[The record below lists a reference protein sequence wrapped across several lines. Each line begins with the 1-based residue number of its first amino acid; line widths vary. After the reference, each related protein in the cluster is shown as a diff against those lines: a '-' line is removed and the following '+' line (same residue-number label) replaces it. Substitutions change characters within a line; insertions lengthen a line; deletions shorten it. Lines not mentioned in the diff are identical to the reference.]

1 MVKVRCPNCGH
12 EFEISED
19 DLDVDCDVEKIE
31 DRDVEL
37 AITVTLR
44 CPNCGRKVLQGTET
58 VSILLK
64 SREEK

>member
-1 MVKVRCPNCGH
+1 MAKVRCPNCGH

-64 SREEK
+64 SREER